1 MTRFLVTGASGLLGL
16 NLALKLA
23 ETHDVT
29 GVIHQ
34 PELTG
39 TPFEV
44 LVTDLSI
51 PGEAEWVLEH
61 CLPEVIFHCAAMAI
75 VDDCEKDPMRALSVN
90 ADLPGRLARM
100 AAEMGA
106 RFIHISTDA
115 VFDGIKGG
123 YREEDAP
130 NPLSTYARTKLAGE
144 IAAMAENPEV
154 LIARVNFYG
163 WSLRGTR
170 SLAEFFFNNLSAG
183 KEVKGFSDVMF
194 CPLLDNDLVDLL
206 IKMNEKSFT
215 GLYHTVSFEKISKYE
230 FGLALATKFGFD
242 PGLIKPI
249 SVNEGGLTAERSL
262 NLDLDTTK
270 LVKDLGGPTP
280 GIQSGLEK
288 FFTLYQNGYAEI
300 LHGYLETA

>member
-23 ETHDVT
+23 ESHEVT

-34 PELTG
+34 SELTG

-44 LVTDLSI
+44 LVTDLSL
-51 PGEAEWVLEH
+51 PGEAEWVLDH
-61 CLPEVIFHCAAMAI
+61 CLPEVIIHCAAMAI
-75 VDDCEKDPMRALSVN
+75 VDDCEKDPARALSIN

-100 AAEMGA
+100 AAEIDA
-106 RFIHISTDA
+106 RFLHISTDA

-144 IAAMAENPEV
+144 IGVMAENPDA

-170 SLAEFFFNNLSAG
+170 SLAEFFYNNLSTG
-183 KEVKGFSDVMF
+183 KAVNGFTDVMF
-194 CPLLDNDLVDLL
+194 CPLLVNDLVELL
-206 IKMNEKSFT
+206 IKMNEKGLT
-215 GLYHTVSFEKISKYE
+215 GLYHTVSSEKISKYE
-230 FGLALATKFGFD
+230 FGLALAKRFGFD
-242 PGLIKPI
+242 LGLIKPV
-249 SVNEGGLTAERSL
+249 SVNEGGLVAARSL

-270 LVKDLGGPTP
+270 LVKVLGGPTP
-280 GIQSGLEK
+280 GIQPGLDK
-288 FFTLYQNGYAEI
+288 FFNINQSGFTEI
-300 LHGYLETA
+300 LHGYLEEE

>member
-23 ETHDVT
+23 ETHNVT

-44 LVTDLSI
+44 LVTDLSL

-61 CLPEVIFHCAAMAI
+61 SLPEVIIHTAAMAI
-75 VDDCEKDPMRALSVN
+75 VDDCEKDPTRALSVN

-100 AAEMGA
+100 TGEMGA

-115 VFDGIKGG
+115 VFDGKKGG
-123 YREEDAP
+123 YREEDIP

-144 IAAMAENPEV
+144 IAVMAENPES

-183 KEVKGFSDVMF
+183 KAVNGFRDVMF
-194 CPLLDNDLVDLL
+194 CPLLVNDLVELL
-206 IKMNEKSFT
+206 IKMNEKGLT
-215 GLYHTVSFEKISKYE
+215 GLYHTVSSEKTSKYE
-230 FGLALATKFGFD
+230 FGLALAKKFGFD
-242 PGLIKPI
+242 PGLINSV
-249 SVNEGGLTAERSL
+249 SVNEAGLVAARSL
-262 NLDLDTTK
+262 NLDLVTAK
-270 LVKDLGGPTP
+270 LTKDLGSPTP
-280 GIQSGLEK
+280 GIQSGLDT
-288 FFTLYQNGYAEI
+288 FFNLNQSGYAER
-300 LHGYLETA
+300 LHGFLEAG

>member
-1 MTRFLVTGASGLLGL
+1 MTRILVTGASGLLGL

-23 ETHDVT
+23 ENHDVT

-34 PELTG
+34 PELND

-44 LVTDLSI
+44 LVTDLSL
-51 PGEAEWVLEH
+51 PGETEWVLEH

-75 VDDCEKDPMRALSVN
+75 VDDCEKDPTRALSVN

-100 AAEMGA
+100 AAEIGA

-130 NPLSTYARTKLAGE
+130 NPLNAYARTKLAGE
-144 IAAMAENPEV
+144 IAAMAENPEA

-170 SLAEFFFNNLSAG
+170 SLAEYFFNNLSAG
-183 KEVKGFSDVMF
+183 KEVRGFTDVMF
-194 CPLLDNDLVDLL
+194 CPMLVNDLVELL
-206 IKMNEKSFT
+206 VKMNEKGLT
-215 GLYHTVSFEKISKYE
+215 GLYHTVSSEKISKYE

-242 PGLIKPI
+242 SKLIKPI
-249 SVNEGGLTAERSL
+249 SVNEGGLAAVRSL
-262 NLDLDTTK
+262 NLDLDTSK
-270 LVKDLGGPTP
+270 LVKDLGSPTP
-280 GIQSGLEK
+280 GIQSGLDK
-288 FFTLYQNGYAEI
+288 FFNLYQSGYAEI
-300 LHGYLETA
+300 LHGFLETV

>member
-1 MTRFLVTGASGLLGL
+1 MTRILVTGASGLLGL

-23 ETHDVT
+23 ENHDVT

-34 PELTG
+34 PELNG

-75 VDDCEKDPMRALSVN
+75 VDDCEKDPTRALSVN

-100 AAEMGA
+100 AAEIDA

-130 NPLSTYARTKLAGE
+130 NPLSAYARTKLAGE
-144 IAAMAENPEV
+144 IAAMAENPEA

-163 WSLRGTR
+163 WSLSGTR

-183 KEVKGFSDVMF
+183 KEVRGFTDVMF
-194 CPLLDNDLVDLL
+194 CPMLVNDLVELL
-206 IKMNEKSFT
+206 IKMNEKGLT
-215 GLYHTVSFEKISKYE
+215 GLYHTVSSEKISKYE

-242 PGLIKPI
+242 SELIKPI
-249 SVNEGGLTAERSL
+249 SVNEGGLAAVRSL
-262 NLDLDTTK
+262 NLDLVTSK

-280 GIQSGLEK
+280 GIQSGLDK
-288 FFTLYQNGYAEI
+288 FLNLYQSGYAEM
-300 LHGYLETA
+300 LHGFLQTV